1 MSAVFSVTIETTA
14 SGTRDIGETAR
25 EADVRLARS
34 LCECDHKRILHY
46 ADGGVRAAK
55 FDWRGGTGPC
65 RHGKGCSCR
74 AFVPVRRSVSEGAR
88 DE

>member
-1 MSAVFSVTIETTA
+1 MTPATIPPGDDGPRPSAAFSV
-14 SGTRDIGETAR
+14 
-25 EADVRLARS
+25 LAAMP
-34 LCECDHKRILHY
+34 DAFIAHY

-74 AFVPVRRSVSEGAR
+74 AFVPARRSVSEGAR